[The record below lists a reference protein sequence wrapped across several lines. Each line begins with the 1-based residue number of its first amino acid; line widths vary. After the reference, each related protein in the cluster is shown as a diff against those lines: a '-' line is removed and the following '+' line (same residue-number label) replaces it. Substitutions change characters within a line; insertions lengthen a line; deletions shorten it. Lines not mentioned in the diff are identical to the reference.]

1 MNMKRIDEIKAKH
14 SAIEKIR
21 KSPYINSELKSLITY
36 YYCLECFDEEDDTGL
51 LKRGMIE
58 QLKFMIE
65 DLEK

>member
-1 MNMKRIDEIKAKH
+1 MKNRIEEIKAKH
-14 SAIEKIR
+14 SAIEQIT
-21 KSPYINSELKSLITY
+21 KSPYLNREIKTLINY
-36 YYCLECFDEEDDTGL
+36 YYCLECFDEKDDTGL